1 VSSLEIRVVVPSHDR
16 RELVSRL
23 VRGLLDQSLPRATYE
38 IVVVC
43 DGCRDG
49 TGVVLREGF
58 GDSLTV
64 IEQPRQGPAAARNR
78 GAEGAG
84 AASILFLD
92 DDMRPARDLLER
104 HRDAQRRL
112 GGGLVLGALP
122 VDPGSPRSFL
132 TEGLARWADRRD
144 ARLRRAEGPVRFD
157 EVLTGN
163 LSIARTVFLRLRG
176 FDPSFFGTEI
186 FGNEDLELGWRA
198 AEAGFPIAYAADAV
212 AWQTFNKSFRA
223 LAGDIRKSAA
233 ADARFV
239 SNHPGALPHL
249 TLGRA
254 SALPAWERRALR
266 FAASRPRTAAPAV
279 GALTA
284 ALDLAARWGAT
295 GVRLEQAHAV
305 ARAAIYGL
313 GLADA
318 GAAAFVV
325 PASTA

>member
-1 VSSLEIRVVVPSHDR
+1 VRSLEFRVVVPSHER
-16 RELVSRL
+16 RDLVARL
-23 VRGLLDQSLPRATYE
+23 VRGLLDQTVPRESYE

-43 DGCRDG
+43 DGCTDG
-49 TGVVLREGF
+49 TGAALRERF
-58 GDSLTV
+58 GESLTV
-64 IEQPRQGPAAARNR
+64 LEQLRQGPAAARNR
-78 GAEGAG
+78 GAEGTD

-112 GGGLVLGALP
+112 QGGLVLGALP
-122 VDPGSPRSFL
+122 VDPESPRSFL

-144 ARLRRAEGPVRFD
+144 ARLRSAEGPVRFD
-157 EVLTGN
+157 DVLTGN
-163 LSIARTVFLRLRG
+163 LSIPRTMLLRLGG
-176 FDPSFFGTEI
+176 FDPSFFGTDM
-186 FGNEDLELGWRA
+186 FGDEDLELGWRA
-198 AEAGFPIAYAADAV
+198 AEAGLPIAYAAEAV
-212 AWQTFNKSFRA
+212 AWQTFDKSFRA
-223 LAGDIRKSAA
+223 LAGDIRRGAA

-239 SNHPGALPHL
+239 AKHPGALPHL

-266 FAASRPRTAAPAV
+266 CAASRPRISAPMV

-284 ALDLAARWGAT
+284 ALHLAARWGAT

-313 GLADA
+313 GLSDA
-318 GAAAFVV
+318 GAASFVV
-325 PASTA
+325 PESTA